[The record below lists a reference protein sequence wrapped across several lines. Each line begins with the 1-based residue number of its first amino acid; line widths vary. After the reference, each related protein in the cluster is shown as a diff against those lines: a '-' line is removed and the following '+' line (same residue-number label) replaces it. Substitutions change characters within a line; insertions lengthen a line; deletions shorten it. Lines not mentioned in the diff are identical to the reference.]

1 MSADTLSASSQ
12 TKIQKHKNVAW
23 TDVQNPDQSTLK
35 QLERDYHL
43 HPVHLD
49 ESIEKLQ
56 LTGVEREDSY
66 VFLLLHL
73 PVRDPTRDKILVEQ
87 IGIFIG
93 KDYLITIHTGQ
104 CPLLNDLFELF
115 EQSSEH
121 QQEYIQ
127 KGPGYLLYGIV
138 KQVLDVL
145 SNITQE
151 VLNELDSI
159 EDLVFDDNIDDAY
172 RIGKARQK
180 IIRLRRIIGSLRE
193 VLAELHQQTTF
204 LSSEHMSK
212 YYANNVKMANKLWDV
227 IGEAGETIE
236 VFKDADF
243 TTSTEQT
250 NKTLAVLTLVF
261 TLTIP
266 ITVLGTLYGMN
277 VPLPGGL
284 VTGPWTLFGRYTSLM
299 VVLAV
304 SALGAGWMY
313 AYFRKSK
320 WL

>member
-1 MSADTLSASSQ
+1 
-12 TKIQKHKNVAW
+12 
-23 TDVQNPDQSTLK
+23 
-35 QLERDYHL
+35 
-43 HPVHLD
+43 
-49 ESIEKLQ
+49 
-56 LTGVEREDSY
+56 
-66 VFLLLHL
+66 
-73 PVRDPTRDKILVEQ
+73 
-87 IGIFIG
+87 
-93 KDYLITIHTGQ
+93 
-104 CPLLNDLFELF
+104 
-115 EQSSEH
+115 
-121 QQEYIQ
+121 
-127 KGPGYLLYGIV
+127 
-138 KQVLDVL
+138 
-145 SNITQE
+145 
-151 VLNELDSI
+151 
-159 EDLVFDDNIDDAY
+159 
-172 RIGKARQK
+172 
-180 IIRLRRIIGSLRE
+180 
-193 VLAELHQQTTF
+193 
-204 LSSEHMSK
+204 MSK